1 MDITRRDKLKTAKR
15 IQNLPPYLFAEID
28 RKIAAKKAEGVD
40 VISLGIGDPVEPT
53 PQNIIS
59 AMIREVQDSAN
70 HRYPSYF
77 GLPEFRKAIAG
88 WYGRRF
94 GVPLDPDTQVLPL
107 VGSKEGIAHIH
118 VAYVDPG
125 DVVLVPDPGY
135 PVYNAGTILAG
146 GKSYF
151 MPLLAE
157 NEFLPDL
164 DAIPADI
171 ADQAKLMFI
180 NYPNNPTSA
189 VATEEFFAEIVDF
202 AHKHD
207 IVVAHDFPY
216 SEISYEGYVPP
227 SFLATPGAI
236 DVGVEFHSLSKTYN
250 MTGWR
255 IGWVAG
261 NEGVIEAL
269 GRVKSNIDSGI
280 FNAIQKAGIE
290 ALEGPQDIIDE
301 MNVIYKRR
309 RDMVISTLDEL
320 GLEAYKPKAAIYVWV
335 KVPEGHTSASFAEL
349 ILEKAGVVIP
359 PGSGYGPSGE
369 GYIRI
374 SLTVPDDRLKEALE
388 RIAGTL

>member
-1 MDITRRDKLKTAKR
+1 MTTAKR

-53 PQNIIS
+53 PQNIIDS
-59 AMIREVQDSAN
+59 MIAEVQDSAN

-77 GLPEFRKAIAG
+77 GLPEFRKSIAG

-94 GVPLDPDTQVLPL
+94 GVSLDPDTQVLPL

-146 GKSYF
+146 GKSHF

-157 NEFLPDL
+157 NDFLPDL
-164 DAIPADI
+164 EAIPADV
-171 ADQAKLMFI
+171 ADKAKLMFI

-189 VATEEFFAEIVDF
+189 VATEEFFARVVDF
-202 AHKHD
+202 ARKHD

-216 SEISYEGYVPP
+216 SEITYDGYEAP
-227 SFLATPGAI
+227 SFLAVPGAM

-261 NEGVIEAL
+261 NEAVIEAL

-301 MNVIYKRR
+301 MKTIYQRR
-309 RDMVISTLDEL
+309 RDKVMSTLDKL
-320 GLEAYKPKAAIYVWV
+320 GLEAINPKAAIYVWI
-335 KVPEGHTSASFAEL
+335 KVPKGHNSVSFAEL
-349 ILEKAGVVIP
+349 ILEKAGVVVP

-374 SLTVPDDRLKEALE
+374 SLTVPDDRLEEALD
-388 RIAGTL
+388 RIAATL